1 MSTTTQPTPEQIEA
15 LHQRL
20 SAAGILGEPYEILMY
35 GVEHGLIAIDEI
47 DSNWE
52 TIKEL
57 TYGSSVQAAWQA
69 DQFARSVALDCPGW
83 CAGKHGMETD
93 ALSSVLCP
101 FDQIAIHSAEL
112 ARAELPG
119 GKSYSVDLVR
129 EQAHPEGRY
138 EAREFVVVYGPEDL
152 EIEPADFDQV
162 AEAMV
167 STLSAARRRLAEIR
181 GPE

>member
-1 MSTTTQPTPEQIEA
+1 MSTATHPTPEQIEA

-20 SAAGILGEPYEILMY
+20 CDARILNETYEILMY
-35 GVEHGLIAIDEI
+35 GVEHGMIAIDEI
-47 DSNWE
+47 DPTNWE
-52 TIKEL
+52 TIQEL
-57 TYGSSVQAAWQA
+57 TYESAQAAWQA

-101 FDQIAIHSAEL
+101 FDQIAIHNAEL